1 MDNKVFLA
9 RVKRIEATGAYD
21 KGLEVRNDLDDAKQ
35 GFHAYMAAYAYGHD
49 QTVDFAQCMVFTKN
63 NVVVMA
69 ETWEKPVPE
78 PEPEPEPEVEEN

>member
-1 MDNKVFLA
+1 MDNKVFMA
-9 RVKRIEATGAYD
+9 RAKRIEATGAYD

-49 QTVDFAQCMVFTKN
+49 PTVDFAQCMVFTKN
-63 NVVVMA
+63 NVMVMA

-78 PEPEPEPEVEEN
+78 PEPEVEEN